1 MRVVPLLVLIVI
13 GGVISDEGELETLVG
28 DQAEVFGELSKITFY
43 CVVIFAQHI
52 RFYFITILSI
62 YYLIIF

>member
-28 DQAEVFGELSKITFY
+28 EQAEVFGELSKIAFY

-52 RFYFITILSI
+52 RFYFITIFS
-62 YYLIIF
+62 YII